1 VKNTL
6 LLLKE
11 LNNEDLNW
19 FAQHGNLRQ
28 LGNGDTL
35 IYEGEQ
41 IGALYFILSGT
52 LSVRLASTIENREL
66 ARVSSGE
73 IVGEISFVDNQTPLA
88 TVTAIADAVVLEIP
102 RFQVTQK
109 LSKDAGFASRF
120 YLGLSVCLA
129 DRMRGTVGRLGY
141 GVEVVLGDRVS
152 DILDPTELELVRTKF
167 LWLVQ
172 QSGAIERGL
181 ISSSDF

>member
-1 VKNTL
+1 MKNTL

-11 LNNEDLNW
+11 LNNEDLDW
-19 FAQHGNLRQ
+19 LAKRGQLRQ
-28 LGNGDTL
+28 LKNGDTL

-52 LSVRLASTIENREL
+52 LSVRLASIDNREL

-73 IVGEISFVDNQTPLA
+73 IVGEISFVDSQMPLA
-88 TVTAIADAVVLEIP
+88 TVTAIADAIVLEIP

-109 LSKDAGFASRF
+109 LNNDSGFASRF

-141 GVEVVLGDRVS
+141 GVEVVLGDRGAQR
-152 DILDPTELELVRTKF
+152 LDSAALELVRTKF
-167 LWLVQ
+167 RWLVQ
-172 QSGAIERGL
+172 QSGALERGL
-181 ISSSDF
+181 MSADL